1 MPNAEVAAMLNRVA
15 DLLEIKGENFFKIRA
30 YREAVRQMDNLT
42 TEVEELI
49 RDGRLTDVP
58 GIGEAIEKKIV
69 EFVTTGQLE
78 FLSRLETEVPPAL
91 LELTRVPGLGPRTA
105 KDIYDALGIVSL
117 DALEEA
123 ARDHRLQALPRIKAK
138 TEENILKGIGMLK
151 RTEGRTYFPEALMLA
166 ESFLTTL
173 RGSPGVI
180 RAEIAGSL
188 RRARE
193 TIGDLD
199 LLVATEDPESM
210 CRSFARLPQVADV
223 IAQGATK
230 TSIRVRS
237 GMQVD
242 LRAVKPESFGAA
254 WQYFTGSQAHNVQLR
269 GRSERMG
276 KLKINEYGVF
286 TEDGRRIAGE
296 TEESVY
302 EAVGCSWIPPE
313 LREGWG
319 EIEAA
324 AHGPLPA
331 LVTEADLRG
340 DLHTHSNWSDGRNE
354 IAVMARAARERGRS
368 YIAMTDH
375 TQSLTIAGGLTPDR
389 FKARALEIDRVNAE
403 LAGFRVLNGAE
414 VDILPDGSL
423 DLPDDCLASLE
434 VVVAS
439 VHTALDQPRDVITQ
453 RVLNA
458 MRSPHVDLLAHP
470 TSRRLDRR
478 GETSLDIDA
487 VIAEAVRTGTALEIN
502 SSPMRLDL
510 NDSWARRAR
519 EAGAVLAIDTDAH
532 YPMEYDSAR
541 FGCAIARR
549 AGLTADLVLNTRDV
563 AGVLAH
569 CEAKRARA
577 AVYFR

>member
-1 MPNAEVAAMLNRVA
+1 MLNRVA

-403 LAGFRVLNGAE
+403 LDGFRVLNGAE

-458 MRSPHVDLLAHP
+458 MRSPHVDVLAHP

-577 AVYFR
+577 AVHFR

>member
-1 MPNAEVAAMLNRVA
+1 MLNRVA

-123 ARDHRLQALPRIKAK
+123 ARDHRLQTLPRIKAK

-151 RTEGRTYFPEALMLA
+151 RTEGRTYFPEALILA

-173 RGSPGVI
+173 RGGAGVV

-199 LLVATEDPESM
+199 ILVATPDPEAM
-210 CRSFARLPQVADV
+210 CQTFARLPQVADV

-254 WQYFTGSQAHNVQLR
+254 WQYFTGAQAHNVQLR

-302 EAVGCSWIPPE
+302 AAVGCAWIPPE

-331 LVTEADLRG
+331 LVTEAALRG

-354 IAVMARAARERGRS
+354 IVVMARAALERGRT
-368 YIAMTDH
+368 YIALTDH
-375 TQSLTIAGGLTPDR
+375 TQSLTIAGGLTPER
-389 FKARALEIDRVNAE
+389 FKARAVEIERVNGA
-403 LAGFRVLNGAE
+403 LQGFRVLNGAE
-414 VDILPDGSL
+414 VDILPDGTL

-439 VHTALDQPRDVITQ
+439 VHTALDQPKDVITQ

-458 MRSPHVDLLAHP
+458 MRSPHVDVLAHP

-510 NDSWARRAR
+510 NDTWARRAR
-519 EAGAVLAIDTDAH
+519 EAGALLAIDTDAH
-532 YPMEYDSAR
+532 YPVEYDSAR

-563 AGVLAH
+563 DGVLAH

-577 AVYFR
+577 AAHFR